1 MSKNAF
7 NVAILY
13 DRGPWSARVAYN
25 WRSRYLLS
33 TNTNGT
39 QGNNGTD
46 SNPASATYGQQ
57 NVAWGLPLW
66 ADSYG
71 QLDGGV
77 SYKFSENLKFDFQAQ
92 NLTDARYSQTMH
104 QGIGDK
110 VRAVF
115 VSGPRYSLRAG
126 YTF

>member
-1 MSKNAF
+1 
-7 NVAILY
+7 
-13 DRGPWSARVAYN
+13 
-25 WRSRYLLS
+25 
-33 TNTNGT
+33 
-39 QGNNGTD
+39 
-46 SNPASATYGQQ
+46 
-57 NVAWGLPLW
+57 VAWGLPLW
-66 ADSYG
+66 ADAYG

-115 VSGPRYSLRAG
+115 VSGPRYSLRVG